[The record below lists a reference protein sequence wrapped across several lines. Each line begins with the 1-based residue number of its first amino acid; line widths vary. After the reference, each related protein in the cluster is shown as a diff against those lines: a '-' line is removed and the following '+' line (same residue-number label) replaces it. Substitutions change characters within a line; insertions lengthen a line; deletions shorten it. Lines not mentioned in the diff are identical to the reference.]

1 MYMTLLPRIKQSPS
15 WAFRTPFSYS
25 SVCSMATFKN
35 PSKQARTPR
44 YSTPVFSLITTGR
57 PTMDLRNALGFLVG
71 AAAVVELIGLWL
83 LLLLCGGPTTI
94 NTREMDQEKRYKVVC
109 LGESSAGKTSL
120 TLRFVKKEFV
130 DSVEPTIGAGFMVG
144 KIGSTTFEL
153 WDTAG
158 SERYRSLAPMYYRN
172 SRAAVVAY
180 DLTSQNSFDKVGYW
194 IQELRATGMRIVI
207 CLVGSKLDLAD
218 EEENGRAVDREVAQQ
233 FAQEHGVGFFET
245 SAKTGENVNE
255 VFQWLDEAVRKA
267 DLEFPAAAAPPP
279 PPSAI
284 PGADLQQAP
293 PSASPSD
300 NGCC

>member
-1 MYMTLLPRIKQSPS
+1 
-15 WAFRTPFSYS
+15 
-25 SVCSMATFKN
+25 
-35 PSKQARTPR
+35 
-44 YSTPVFSLITTGR
+44 
-57 PTMDLRNALGFLVG
+57 
-71 AAAVVELIGLWL
+71 
-83 LLLLCGGPTTI
+83 
-94 NTREMDQEKRYKVVC
+94 MDQEKRYKVVC

-144 KIGSTTFEL
+144 RIGSTTFEL

-194 IQELRATGMRIVI
+194 IQELRATGMRIAI

-218 EEENGRAVDREVAQQ
+218 NEENGRAVEREVAQQ
-233 FAQEHGVGFFET
+233 FAQENDVGFFET

-267 DLEFPAAAAPPP
+267 DIEFPVTAPQ
-279 PPSAI
+279 PPSTRAI
-284 PGADLQQAP
+284 QDTDLQQTPPLAP
-293 PSASPSD
+293 
-300 NGCC
+300 NGNGGCC